1 MSSQFKCIIL
11 NLIVNVLIDMS
22 NILNISYLFLEGD
35 VIGQYREVDKEGGVA
50 DLVNDGVLLLRRS
63 LIR

>member
-1 MSSQFKCIIL
+1 
-11 NLIVNVLIDMS
+11 MS